1 MRKLSL
7 ATGMIFVMLVFASV
21 QSLAEPKEPKGPK
34 QQATSVQVYDA
45 GDQLVGTLVDFPH
58 GWYNRYQTNVVGV
71 FLPGINKF
79 AHIGGPE
86 ASPAM
91 TTDLLYFEGHDCN
104 GQAYWPQSNYYV
116 LRLRNSFTYYSGGDL
131 LVNEGADWPE
141 WSTLDADGTCTNHG
155 CCLNSPL
162 YEPVEVPVTDLPYVP
177 PLTGPLSF
185 K

>member
-79 AHIGGPE
+79 AQITGT

-91 TTDLLYFEGHDCN
+91 TTDLLHFQGYDCN

-131 LVNEGADWPE
+131 LVNDDADWPE
-141 WSTLDADGTCTNHG
+141 WSTLDADGTCTNYG
-155 CCLNSPL
+155 CCLNKFL
-162 YEPVEVPVTDLPYVP
+162 YEPVEVSVTDLPYVP
-177 PLTGPLSF
+177 PLTGPLTF
-185 K
+185 R